1 VLGAYVVGSLVFM
14 LLVAAVFVGWANGR
28 PWLGG
33 AVMMLV
39 GLIALG
45 VVIYRR

>member
-1 VLGAYVVGSLVFM
+1 
-14 LLVAAVFVGWANGR
+14 VGWANGR

-39 GLIALG
+39 GVVVLAA
-45 VVIYRR
+45 VIYRR

>member
-1 VLGAYVVGSLVFM
+1 
-14 LLVAAVFVGWANGR
+14 VAAIVVGWANGR

-33 AVMMLV
+33 AVMMLA
-39 GLIALG
+39 GLAALG